1 MCFQIVSYY
10 RSSCVFR
17 LSPTIKTAFS
27 TLENAVFDQV
37 KALVSSSFVRLYSQ
51 FLPKRILK
59 SSQNPSKNGLLSL
72 KICPYSKFTATYQVT
87 ATIINPLIYKK
98 KNALV
103 AALEQ
108 IIRNSSCALY
118 PSSDSSPC
126 RSMTSQAVS
135 WLIIKCKGTHNI
147 WDDKTFEEFFILPSF
162 VSWFCAI
169 FAAESCETAHA
180 RQSMQASLHSLN
192 RSFAHIIHNR
202 TVLWQRRMRLSSK
215 M

>member
-108 IIRNSSCALY
+108 IIRNSSCALN
-118 PSSDSSPC
+118 PSSDSSPVGLWPL
-126 RSMTSQAVS
+126 RPFHDSSSNAKV
-135 WLIIKCKGTHNI
+135 
-147 WDDKTFEEFFILPSF
+147 
-162 VSWFCAI
+162 
-169 FAAESCETAHA
+169 
-180 RQSMQASLHSLN
+180 
-192 RSFAHIIHNR
+192 HIIYETTRHLRNFSPFLLLFRDFVLSLQLKAAKLLTLGNR
-202 TVLWQRRMRLSSK
+202 CKHHCTRLIAVLHT
-215 M
+215 